1 MRTIPIVIAEDQA
14 IVRDG
19 LAAILGMQDDIEVV
33 AACGNGLE
41 AYEAVRQH
49 RPRIVLMDIQMPVM
63 DGIAATKRI
72 KDDFP
77 DTIVLIL
84 TTFSEDRY
92 IVDGLMNGA
101 SGYLLKDL
109 SAAKLVSVIREADNG
124 EFYVPSMI
132 AAQLAGRLRNM
143 SDSEIGQLEKE
154 FTPRE
159 IEVIERLIERKSNKE
174 IAEELFLTEGTVKN
188 YISVIYEKL
197 GTNDR
202 LKAISLLKSM
212 RKPQTGSKS

>member
-1 MRTIPIVIAEDQA
+1 MRRIPIVIAEDQA

-19 LAAILGMQDDIEVV
+19 LAAILNMQDEMEVV

-41 AYEAVRQH
+41 AYEAVRRH
-49 RPRIVLMDIQMPVM
+49 RPRIALMDIQMPVL

-77 DTIVLIL
+77 ETIVLIL

-92 IVDGLMNGA
+92 IVDGLVNGA
-101 SGYLLKDL
+101 SGFLLKDL

-124 EFYVPSMI
+124 EFYIPSTI
-132 AAQLAGRLRNM
+132 AAQLAGRLRKL
-143 SDSEIGQLEKE
+143 SESEIGQLEQA

-202 LKAISLLKSM
+202 LKAISLLKGM
-212 RKPQTGSKS
+212 R